1 MLGRETPTRTG
12 AKNHDMSDLEGRTA
26 VVTTAVRL
34 TGDAPLEPLEVPRG
48 PGGDRPDAD
57 IAPVRV
63 VSRRFRRQRWG
74 MFMFILPALVIYLV
88 MVILPSLQSLQLSL
102 TNWDGVNAVYDYVGL
117 RNYEEILGS
126 GRFWNA
132 VRNTL
137 ILGLGSAVIINAIS
151 LGVALLL
158 DKLNRGQGFF
168 RTVVYLPALVS
179 GFIAATIWKYMLN
192 FNFGFVNTMLRDL
205 GFGDAAQDWL
215 GDSDLVVGVLLFIIC
230 FTLGGNTTLIYLANL
245 QSVPQELVEA
255 AKIDGASNAK
265 VFRYVTWPMLAG
277 AVTVNMTLA
286 LIAGWTIFDQVMV
299 LTSGGPGFV
308 SETMAFFI
316 YKVGFGEYRA
326 GYGSAAAIVLF
337 IVVIVSTV
345 LANRYM
351 RKREIQ
357 A

>member
-1 MLGRETPTRTG
+1 
-12 AKNHDMSDLEGRTA
+12 MSDSPQATA
-26 VVTTAVRL
+26 TVEVVSEPGLPPLA
-34 TGDAPLEPLEVPRG
+34 AP
-48 PGGDRPDAD
+48 
-57 IAPVRV
+57 PVRAPIRPP
-63 VSRRFRRQRWG
+63 RRGGRRGRWVLLG
-74 MFMFILPALVIYLV
+74 FIAPALVVYLL
-88 MVILPSLQSLQLSL
+88 MVIIPSLQSVELSF
-102 TNWDGVNAVYDYVGL
+102 TDWDGISDDYAYIGFA
-117 RNYEEILGS
+117 NYADIFAS

-132 VRNTL
+132 VKNTL

-151 LGVALLL
+151 LVVALML
-158 DKLNRGQGFF
+158 DKLEHGQGFF
-168 RTVVYLPALVS
+168 RTAVYLPALVS
-179 GFIAATIWKYMLN
+179 AFIAATIWKYLLN
-192 FNFGFVNTMLRDL
+192 FNFGFVNTLLRD
-205 GFGDAAQDWL
+205 FGMPDAARDWL
-215 GDSDLVVGVLLFIIC
+215 GDSGIVVWVILFLTC

-245 QSVPQELVEA
+245 QSVPQELLEA
-255 AKIDGASNAK
+255 ARIDGANRRQ
-265 VFRYVTWPMLAG
+265 VFANVTWPMLAG

-326 GYGSAAAIVLF
+326 GFGSAAAIVLF

-345 LANRYM
+345 AANTYM